1 MGHTYENGICI
12 GCGAA
17 QPGDLNGDGKLN
29 NKDVTRLMQYLAG
42 WDVEAAVPPDINGD
56 GKLNNKD
63 VTRLMQY
70 LAGWDVAI
78 H

>member
-1 MGHTYENGICI
+1 
-12 GCGAA
+12 
-17 QPGDLNGDGKLN
+17 
-29 NKDVTRLMQYLAG
+29 MQYLAG
-42 WDVEAAVPPDINGD
+42 WDVETAVPPDINGD

-70 LAGWDVAI
+70 LAGWDVEI